1 MVNSE
6 QLNNLPS
13 NPGCYLYKNKY
24 GKIIYVGKAKNLKN
38 RVKSYFNGVQTG
50 KTLMLVN
57 EIYDLEFIVTK
68 NELESLV
75 LEYNLIKEHT
85 PRYNIALKDDKS
97 YPYIVITNEKYPKL
111 IITRDKKLKKGKLY
125 GPYPNSTAARE
136 TVELINRMYP
146 LVKCRNIPKQECLYY
161 HINQCVAPCIKDID
175 PKEYE
180 KYIVEVKKIL
190 KGDIS
195 NIKQKLTTEMN
206 KASEELNFEVAL
218 EMKSLLESIEV
229 MKVKQAIT
237 INRNLNI
244 DVINYDYKE
253 DKLSI
258 QLLYI
263 RGGRIIERA
272 GEIFDVVGDYEEIFI
287 QYILN
292 MYYEKVLPDEI
303 VVPKLEEI
311 ELLRDVIPTSIVNY
325 SRGDKSNYL
334 KMAKENATII
344 LDKYLEKTINEYN
357 KYYYIN
363 EELKNIVGYDCY
375 RIDMFDISHHAG
387 VDTVGALV
395 VSKDYRF
402 DKNNY
407 RKFKVKQ
414 DQNDDVASMKEVVY
428 RYYFRVL
435 MENMERPD
443 LIVAD
448 GGKTQVNAIKEVVDS
463 LNLNILVIGLIKDDK
478 HMTESV
484 LYNNE
489 VIKLDKRSE
498 LFKYF
503 TLLQD
508 EVHRFAIG
516 YHQTL
521 ASKKIGASK
530 LDEISGVGSKRKTAL
545 IRHFKT
551 IENIKNASLEQLE
564 EVVPKNVAKVIFSY
578 FQND

>member
-1 MVNSE
+1 MIDSKK
-6 QLNNLPS
+6 LNNLPTS
-13 NPGCYLYKNKY
+13 PGCYLYKNKY

-50 KTLMLVN
+50 KTLALVN
-57 EIYDLEFIVTK
+57 NIYDLEFIVTK

-75 LEYNLIKEHT
+75 LEYNLIKEHN

-111 IITRDKKLKKGKLY
+111 IITRDKKLKKGQLY
-125 GPYPNSTAARE
+125 GPYPNSGAAKE
-136 TVELINRMYP
+136 TVEFINRLYP
-146 LVKCRNIPKQECLYY
+146 LVKCKNIPKQECLYY
-161 HINQCVAPCIKDID
+161 HINQCVAPCIFEID
-175 PKEYE
+175 PKEYQ

-190 KGDIS
+190 KGDVGDLKRQIS
-195 NIKQKLTTEMN
+195 SEMAQ
-206 KASEELNFEVAL
+206 ASEDLNFERAL
-218 EMKSLLESIEV
+218 ELKSMLESLEIIS
-229 MKVKQAIT
+229 VKQTIN

-244 DVINYDYKE
+244 DVINYAYVE

-263 RGGRIIERA
+263 RQGRIIERD
-272 GEIFDVVGDYEEIFI
+272 GEIFDIVADEQDIVI

-303 VVPKLEEI
+303 VVPNLTEI
-311 ELLRDVIPTSIVNY
+311 DLLKDVIPTTITTY
-325 SRGDKSNYL
+325 TKGDKSNYL
-334 KMAKENATII
+334 KMAYNNAKVI

-357 KYYYIN
+357 KYFFIN
-363 EELKNIVGYDCY
+363 EELKALIGFDCY
-375 RIDMFDISHHAG
+375 RIDMFDISHHSG

-407 RKFKVKQ
+407 RKFKVRH

-435 MENMERPD
+435 MENLERPD
-443 LIVAD
+443 LIIAD
-448 GGKTQVNAIKEVVDS
+448 GGKTQVNAITEVITQ
-463 LNLNILVIGLIKDDK
+463 LNLNILVIGLVKDDN
-478 HMTESV
+478 HRTSGV
-484 LYNNE
+484 LYNNQ
-489 VIKLDKRSE
+489 VIKLEPRSE

-503 TLLQD
+503 TRLQD

-516 YHQTL
+516 YHHTV
-521 ASKKIGASK
+521 ASKSIGASK
-530 LDEISGVGSKRKTAL
+530 LDEISGVGAKRKAAL
-545 IRHFKT
+545 IKHFKT
-551 IENIKNASLEQLE
+551 IEHIKSASLDELAV
-564 EVVPKNVAKVIFSY
+564 VVPKNIAKIVFDY
-578 FQND
+578 FKID